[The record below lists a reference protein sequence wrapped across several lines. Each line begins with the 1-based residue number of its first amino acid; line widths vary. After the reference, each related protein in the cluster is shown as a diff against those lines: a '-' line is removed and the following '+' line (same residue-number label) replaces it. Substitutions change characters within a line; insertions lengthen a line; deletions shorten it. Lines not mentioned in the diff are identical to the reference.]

1 VLKLHPIYQI
11 LAKVS
16 NKNKVLPGDFITVP
30 VDFAFVNDLY
40 LQVILSFREIGA
52 SKVWDPSKIGFV
64 MDHYAPS
71 PTIQAA
77 ANQKEMRDF
86 VYEQNIQH
94 LFDVNKGVCHQVVP
108 EAGLVFP
115 GMILVGTD
123 SHTTTHG
130 AYGCFSTGVGA
141 TDMAGILYT
150 GEMWIKVPEI
160 MKVNISGLPKERVMA
175 KDIMLYI
182 IANLGTD
189 AALYRTVHYTGDTVD
204 KLDLDE
210 RLVLC
215 NMSVEMGAKSTYIH
229 PDEKV
234 FDFLK
239 GYGSRLDNFSEIFSE
254 NNKLDIK
261 EEEFF
266 SVNDFNISDISPQVA
281 LPHQVDNVVSVE
293 KAEGIDID
301 QVLIGTCTG
310 GRIND
315 IKVTAEFLKGRKIS
329 SRTRLLIVP
338 ASDLIL
344 RKCIELGYIQTLL
357 SAGATIVTPSCG
369 PCLGA
374 HEGIIASGETC
385 ISTSSRNFPG
395 RMGSKEADIYLSSP
409 ATAAASA
416 ITGKITDPRKIDF

>member
-1 VLKLHPIYQI
+1 LHPIYEI
-11 LAKVS
+11 LANASQS
-16 NKNKVLPGDFITVP
+16 NNISPGEFITVP
-30 VDFAFVNDLY
+30 IDFAFVNDLY
-40 LQVILSFREIGA
+40 LQVLLSFKEIGA
-52 SKVWDPSKIGFV
+52 KKVWNPNKIGFV

-77 ANQKEMRDF
+77 TNQKEMRDF
-86 VYEQNIQH
+86 VYEQNIKH
-94 LFDVNKGVCHQVVP
+94 LFDINKGVCHQVIP

-115 GMILVGTD
+115 GMVLIGTD

-150 GEMWIKVPEI
+150 GEMWIKVPDI
-160 MKVNISGLPKERVMA
+160 MKINICGLPQKNVMA

-182 IANLGTD
+182 ISRLGTD
-189 AALYRTVHYTGDTVD
+189 AALYRTIHFTGDTVNW
-204 KLDLDE
+204 LCLDE

-215 NMSVEMGAKSTYIH
+215 NMAVEMGAKSTYIH
-229 PDEKV
+229 PDKKV

-239 GYGSRLDNFSEIFSE
+239 RHDSHLERNSKIIFE
-254 NNKLDIK
+254 NQTLKIR

-266 SVNDFNISDISPQVA
+266 STDDFDISNISPQVA
-281 LPHQVDNVVSVE
+281 LPHQVDKVVPVE
-293 KAEGIDID
+293 ETEGIVVN

-315 IKVTAEFLKGRKIS
+315 IKIAADFLKGQKVS

-338 ASDLIL
+338 ASDFIL

-357 SAGATIVTPSCG
+357 EAGATLVTPSCG

-374 HEGIIASGETC
+374 HEGVVAPGETC
-385 ISTSSRNFPG
+385 LSTSSRNFPG
-395 RMGSKEADIYLSSP
+395 RMGSKEANIYLSSP

-416 ITGKITDPRKIDF
+416 ISGKITDPRKIKLK

>member
-1 VLKLHPIYQI
+1 MHPIYQI

>member
-1 VLKLHPIYQI
+1 M
-11 LAKVS
+11 
-16 NKNKVLPGDFITVP
+16 
-30 VDFAFVNDLY
+30 DFAFVNDLY

>member
-1 VLKLHPIYQI
+1 LHPIYEI
-11 LAKVS
+11 LAKAS
-16 NKNKVLPGDFITVP
+16 KKNKISPGEFITVP
-30 VDFAFVNDLY
+30 IDFAFVNDLY
-40 LQVILSFREIGA
+40 LQVLLSFKEIGDK
-52 SKVWDPSKIGFV
+52 KVWDSNKIGFV

-77 ANQKEMRDF
+77 TNQKEMRDF
-86 VYEQNIQH
+86 VYKQNIQY
-94 LFDVNKGVCHQVVP
+94 LFDINKGVCHQVIP
-108 EAGLVFP
+108 EAGLVYP

-160 MKVNISGLPKERVMA
+160 MKININSLPQDKVMA

-182 IANLGTD
+182 ISKLGTD
-189 AALYRTVHYTGDTVD
+189 AALYRAIHFTGDTVD
-204 KLDLDE
+204 YMNLDE

-215 NMSVEMGAKSTYIH
+215 NMAVELGAKSTYIH
-229 PDEKV
+229 PDKKV

-239 GYGSRLDNFSEIFSE
+239 KHNSHLEKNSKSFFEDQTLKIR
-254 NNKLDIK
+254 

-266 SVNDFNISDISPQVA
+266 STDDFDISNISPQVA
-281 LPHQVDNVVSVE
+281 LPHQVDKVIPVEETEGEVVN
-293 KAEGIDID
+293 

-315 IKVTAEFLKGRKIS
+315 IKVAAEFLKGRKIS

-338 ASDLIL
+338 ASDMIL
-344 RKCIELGYIQTLL
+344 RECIKLGYIQTLL
-357 SAGATIVTPSCG
+357 EAGATLVTPSCG

-374 HEGIIASGETC
+374 HEGVIAPGETC
-385 ISTSSRNFPG
+385 LSTSSRNFPG
-395 RMGSKEADIYLSSP
+395 RMGSNEAKIYLSSP
-409 ATAAASA
+409 ATAAASS
-416 ITGKITDPRKIDF
+416 ITGKITDPRKIDFR